1 LSEDGVLSSWSQ
13 RKLKVADEKKRL
25 DLKQLDETSLPLT
38 KEVQGQAEAIEEDEF
53 AGKTDSEILQTL
65 ELPDP
70 ETLKLGDNVVGFMD
84 GRVPDRIRHKALRA
98 FWKTNPLLA
107 NIDGLD
113 EYCDDYTDAV
123 MCIENMQTIYE
134 VGKGYASL
142 VLDTLESLSDES
154 SEDVVGVDSQS
165 KAEVHGA
172 ELIETESEFDNLQE
186 QEQEQEQAEW
196 EKVEET
202 DVVTA
207 EISTPPRMQFS

>member
-1 LSEDGVLSSWSQ
+1 MSDDGVLSSWSQ

-25 DLKQLDETSLPLT
+25 ELKELDESSLSLT
-38 KEVQGQAEAIEEDEF
+38 KELQGQGEAIEEDEF

-142 VLDTLESLSDES
+142 VLDTIESLSDENPD
-154 SEDVVGVDSQS
+154 DVVGVDNQS
-165 KAEVHGA
+165 KAQVQDM
-172 ELIETESEFDNLQE
+172 ELIEVESEFDELQE
-186 QEQEQEQAEW
+186 QEQEQVEW
-196 EKVEET
+196 EKAGET
-202 DVVTA
+202 DEVTV
-207 EISTPPRMQFS
+207 EISPPPRMQFS